1 MKKCL
6 SAFLAAVLVLSLAA
20 CGSAPA
26 PAPAPASS
34 ADASG
39 APESSASTARAGKI
53 NLIIGT
59 GGVGG
64 TYYPLGGALAKV
76 WTSNMEGVSVAA
88 QSTGASVENT
98 ALIENNEIELGLTQ
112 NDLAEYA
119 VKGEYMFD
127 KEYKKLKVIG
137 RLYSE
142 DIQVFVREDAGINS
156 ISDMKGKRISLS
168 YPGSGANANA
178 EQILG
183 VFGITPDDVKA
194 EYPSNSDTA
203 DRIKDGLLDGM
214 LTTTG
219 APNAT
224 FQEMCMS
231 AKVKLLSFTDEE
243 LDQIIAK
250 YPFFAK
256 KTLPAG
262 MYEGQTEDVHTVC
275 VQSILVAS
283 ADLDEDLVY
292 DLTKTLWE
300 NQGELSGMLAALN
313 DLSID
318 KALDGITVDY
328 HPGAIKYYKEIGK
341 M

>member
-1 MKKCL
+1 MRKVL
-6 SAFLAAVLVLSLAA
+6 ATILAATIALSMIS
-20 CGSAPA
+20 CSN
-26 PAPAPASS
+26 
-34 ADASG
+34 
-39 APESSASTARAGKI
+39 ASTPSQDTDSDSEQTASTV
-53 NLIIGT
+53 NLILGS

-64 TYYPLGGALAKV
+64 TYYPLGGALAQV
-76 WTSNMEGVSVAA
+76 WNDNLEGVSVSS

-98 ALIENNEIELGLTQ
+98 VLIENGEIELGLTQ

-127 KEYKKLKVIG
+127 KQYEKMKVIG

-142 DIQVFVREDAGINS
+142 DIQVFVS
-156 ISDMKGKRISLS
+156 VS

-183 VFGITPDDVKA
+183 VFGITVDDIQA

-203 DRIKDGLLDGM
+203 DRMRDGLLDGM

-231 AKVKLLSFTDEE
+231 TPVKLLSFTDEE
-243 LDQIIAK
+243 IDKIIEQ

-262 MYEGQTEDVHTVC
+262 TYEGQTEDVQTVC
-275 VQSILVAS
+275 VQSILVVS
-283 ADLDEDLVY
+283 EDLSEDLVY
-292 DLTKTLWE
+292 DLTKTMWE
-300 NQGELSGMLAALN
+300 HSGELSGMLSCLN
-313 DLSID
+313 DFSLE
-318 KALDGITVDY
+318 KALDGITTEY
-328 HPGAIKYYKEIGK
+328 HPGAIKYYQEVGI

>member
-1 MKKCL
+1 MKKGICIVI
-6 SAFLAAVLVLSLAA
+6 ALSLILTLVA
-20 CGSAPA
+20 CSSPNSSE
-26 PAPAPASS
+26 ASS
-34 ADASG
+34 AAK
-39 APESSASTARAGKI
+39 PEKKQ
-53 NLIIGT
+53 LIIGT

-76 WTSNMEGVSVAA
+76 WTAKIPNLNVAA

-98 ALIENNEIELGLTQ
+98 MLLENGEIELALTQ

-119 VKGEYMFD
+119 VKGQYMFD
-127 KEYKKLKVIG
+127 KQYKKLKLIG

-142 DIQVFVREDAGINS
+142 DIQVFARADSGIKS
-156 ISDMKGKRISLS
+156 VSDMRGKRISVS

-183 VFGITPDDVKA
+183 VFGITVDDIKA

-203 DRIKDGLLDGM
+203 DRMKDNLLDGL

-231 AKVKLLSFTDEE
+231 TDVDLISFSDEE
-243 LDQIIAK
+243 IDKIIEQ

-256 KTLPAG
+256 KVLPAG
-262 MYEGQTEDVHTVC
+262 MYAGQENDVQTVC
-275 VQSILVAS
+275 VQSVLAAS
-283 ADLDEDLVY
+283 ADLDEETVY
-292 DLTKTLWE
+292 QLTKTLWE

-318 KALDGITVDY
+318 KAFDGITVDY
-328 HPGAIKYYKEIGK
+328 HPGAIKYYKEIGLMK
-341 M
+341 